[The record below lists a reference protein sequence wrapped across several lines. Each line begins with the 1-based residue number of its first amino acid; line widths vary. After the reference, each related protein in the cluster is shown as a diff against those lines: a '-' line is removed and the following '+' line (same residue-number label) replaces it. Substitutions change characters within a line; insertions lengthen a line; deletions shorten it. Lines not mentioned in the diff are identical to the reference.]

1 MAHITPVLDRRHHR
15 SQPHNAHAHYQQ
27 YREYDVSSIVSEIEQ
42 LSLYSASSR
51 KQSLAGTGE
60 TGSSGHV
67 RRRHRS
73 GRQEDPRPVV
83 TKSEPPSPGH
93 SCYSAAASPGHSY
106 SSETRGSGAWQD
118 EATPGCCSLQQSGG
132 TDYDSLISSHGAI
145 SKEPIL
151 SNCVKNF
158 MSWCA
163 EKAERGTSAILE
175 SLPSLSKEDFHIV
188 MIGLDGAGKTTALY
202 RLKFDQYMN
211 TVPTVGFNC
220 ERVKGTL
227 GKSKG
232 LTFLIWDVGGQEK
245 IRPLWRSYT
254 RCTDGI
260 IFVVDSAEQEKL
272 DEAKVELWRTMKYQ
286 DNKDIPLL
294 ILANKQDLQSAMCAA
309 DIEEALGLR
318 DLNSQLWSVEE
329 SCSITG
335 EGLDTGLEMLCQLI
349 VRRKKLAKRKR
360 NKTK

>member
-1 MAHITPVLDRRHHR
+1 MDRRQR
-15 SQPHNAHAHYQQ
+15 QHYGH
-27 YREYDVSSIVSEIEQ
+27 YGTLHREYDVSRLVSGDDPPHHH
-42 LSLYSASSR
+42 R
-51 KQSLAGTGE
+51 
-60 TGSSGHV
+60 V

-73 GRQEDPRPVV
+73 GRGEDPEPVS
-83 TKSEPPSPGH
+83 TKSEPPSP
-93 SCYSAAASPGHSY
+93 
-106 SSETRGSGAWQD
+106 SSETRAGGGWQED
-118 EATPGCCSLQQSGG
+118 PTPGCCSIQQTG
-132 TDYDSLISSHGAI
+132 TDYDSLIPAHTGP
-145 SKEPIL
+145 SKEPLL

-158 MSWCA
+158 MSWMT
-163 EKAERGTSAILE
+163 EKAEKGTSAFLE

-260 IFVVDSAEQEKL
+260 IFVVDSSDEDNL

-294 ILANKQDLQSAMCAA
+294 VLANKQDLQAA
-309 DIEEALGLR
+309 LPAPDIEDALGNFYNIKIR
-318 DLNSQLWSVEE
+318 S
-329 SCSITG
+329 
-335 EGLDTGLEMLCQLI
+335 
-349 VRRKKLAKRKR
+349 
-360 NKTK
+360 

>member
-1 MAHITPVLDRRHHR
+1 MSQRPVNWNLNFRQRSYHQSYHVAMSGPGECHIITPPDHWHTRVLDTDQCQVHVSSGAPLMTHTTPLLDRRHQHHR
-15 SQPHNAHAHYQQ
+15 YGQGPSYP
-27 YREYDVSSIVSEIEQ
+27 REYDVSSIVSEVDQ

-51 KQSLAGTGE
+51 KHSLVNVTE
-60 TGSSGHV
+60 DSSGHHT

-73 GRQEDPRPVV
+73 GRDHQEPRGSGV

-106 SSETRGSGAWQD
+106 SSEVRGAGDTWTD
-118 EATPGCCSLQQSGG
+118 EATAGCCSLQTSHGA
-132 TDYDSLISSHGAI
+132 TDYDSLISGHGLP

-158 MSWCA
+158 MSWMA
-163 EKAERGTSAILE
+163 EKAEKGTNAFLE

-220 ERVKGTL
+220 ERVKGTV
-227 GKSKG
+227 GKSRG

-254 RCTDGI
+254 R
-260 IFVVDSAEQEKL
+260 
-272 DEAKVELWRTMKYQ
+272 
-286 DNKDIPLL
+286 
-294 ILANKQDLQSAMCAA
+294 
-309 DIEEALGLR
+309 
-318 DLNSQLWSVEE
+318 
-329 SCSITG
+329 
-335 EGLDTGLEMLCQLI
+335 
-349 VRRKKLAKRKR
+349 
-360 NKTK
+360 

>member
-1 MAHITPVLDRRHHR
+1 MTSTATGQVHQVTSAATGQVHQVTSSTPLMDRRHGVHR
-15 SQPHNAHAHYQQ
+15 TLPGHGQYQ
-27 YREYDVSSIVSEIEQ
+27 YHREYDVSSIVSEIEQ

-51 KQSLAGTGE
+51 KQSLVIGAGDEEQT
-60 TGSSGHV
+60 THV

-73 GRQEDPRPVV
+73 GRQEDPRPVA

-93 SCYSAAASPGHSY
+93 SCYSASASPGHTSY
-106 SSETRGSGAWQD
+106 SSETRGSCATWQD
-118 EATPGCCSLQQSGG
+118 EATAGCCSLQQSVG
-132 TDYDSLISSHGAI
+132 TDYDSLISGHGLP

-158 MSWCA
+158 MSWMA
-163 EKAERGTSAILE
+163 EKAEKGTNAFLE

-220 ERVKGTL
+220 ERVKGTV

-260 IFVVDSAEQEKL
+260 IFVVDSAEEDKL

-294 ILANKQDLQSAMCAA
+294 ILANKQDLQSALNAS
-309 DIEEALGLR
+309 DIEDALG
-318 DLNSQLWSVEE
+318 N
-329 SCSITG
+329 
-335 EGLDTGLEMLCQLI
+335 
-349 VRRKKLAKRKR
+349 
-360 NKTK
+360 NK

>member
-1 MAHITPVLDRRHHR
+1 MSQRPVNWNLNFRQRSYQSYHVAMSGPGECHIMAPPDHWHTRVLDTDQCQVHVGPGAALMTHTTPLMDRRHHHR
-15 SQPHNAHAHYQQ
+15 YTGQSGPAYP
-27 YREYDVSSIVSEIEQ
+27 REYDVSSIVSEADQ
-42 LSLYSASSR
+42 LSLYSTSSR
-51 KQSLAGTGE
+51 KHSLVNVTE
-60 TGSSGHV
+60 DSGHHT

-73 GRQEDPRPVV
+73 GRGQDSHEEPRGSGV

-106 SSETRGSGAWQD
+106 SSETRGAGDTWAD
-118 EATPGCCSLQQSGG
+118 EATAGCCSLQPSHGA
-132 TDYDSLISSHGAI
+132 TDYDSLISGHGLP

-158 MSWCA
+158 MSWMA
-163 EKAERGTSAILE
+163 EKAEKGTNAFLE

-220 ERVKGTL
+220 ERVKGTV
-227 GKSKG
+227 GKSRG

-254 RCTDGI
+254 R
-260 IFVVDSAEQEKL
+260 
-272 DEAKVELWRTMKYQ
+272 
-286 DNKDIPLL
+286 
-294 ILANKQDLQSAMCAA
+294 
-309 DIEEALGLR
+309 
-318 DLNSQLWSVEE
+318 
-329 SCSITG
+329 
-335 EGLDTGLEMLCQLI
+335 
-349 VRRKKLAKRKR
+349 
-360 NKTK
+360 